1 MMTTAAFKELLL
13 DGKKKSVIL
22 DTDTFNEIDDQF
34 ALAYAMLSPDK
45 VDLLAITAAPFSNS
59 RAKTPAYGVEQSY
72 NEAMR
77 IRNFIDKNASV
88 PVYMGSKTYL
98 PSGTQAVPSEA
109 ADAIVRLVREH
120 EETVYIVAV
129 GAITNVASAILQAP
143 DILQKAVVIWLGGH
157 ALHHADN
164 HEFNLYQDVAAAQV
178 VFDSGI
184 PLVHIPCVGVC
195 TEFLTTIHEL
205 NYYLAGKNE
214 LCDYLLQATDAY
226 LNRPGKVVQSKVIW
240 DVTAVAAI
248 TRPDTLDMVEIPRP
262 IVTDNELYA
271 FDMARPPYIYV
282 RRIKRDALY
291 LDLFDK
297 LANK

>member
-1 MMTTAAFKELLL
+1 MTTATFKELLL
-13 DGKKKSVIL
+13 DGTKKSIIL

-34 ALAYAMLSPDK
+34 AMAYAMLSPDK
-45 VDLLAITAAPFSNS
+45 VKLLAVTAAPFSNS
-59 RAKTPAYGVEQSY
+59 RAQTPAYGVEQSY
-72 NEAMR
+72 NEALR
-77 IRNFIDKNASV
+77 IRNFIDKNATV
-88 PVYMGSKTYL
+88 PVYMGSKAYL
-98 PSGTQAVPSEA
+98 PSKTQAVPSEA
-109 ADAIVRLVREH
+109 ADAIVRLVRES
-120 EETVYIVAV
+120 EETVFIVAI

-143 DILQKAVVIWLGGH
+143 DIVEKCAVIWLGGH

-164 HEFNLYQDVAAAQV
+164 HEFNLYQDVPAAQV

-184 PLVHIPCVGVC
+184 PLLQIPCVGVC
-195 TEFLTTIHEL
+195 TEFLTTMPEL
-205 NYYLAGKNE
+205 KHYLAGKNE
-214 LCDYLLQATDAY
+214 LCDYLLQATDTY
-226 LNRPGKVVQSKVIW
+226 LNRPGKKIYSKVIW

-271 FDMARPPYIYV
+271 FDMARPSYLYV